1 MSKNIIPEKIS
12 TCLWFDR
19 QAEEA
24 ATFYCSVFKNS
35 DILRIA
41 HYGKAGF
48 EQHGM
53 KEGTVATVEFR
64 LEGRDFMAL
73 NAGPHFKFNE
83 AVSLVVNCETQEE
96 LDYYW
101 DTLSEGGDP
110 SAQVCGWLKDKFG
123 VSWQIVPIVLQDM
136 FADPDRKKSDQAM
149 AAMLKMKKMDIAAL
163 TAAFN
168 K

>member
-136 FADPDRKKSDQAM
+136 FADPDRKKADQAM